1 MPGKLPVAAGKL
13 LKLLHVSLK
22 LFGKKARDF
31 LRRSGRSCIAFQQTG
46 IINDSAGN
54 PSKPSFIQSAS
65 GKKKNGVSQ
74 RFIGRRGHRFQQ
86 PVIF

>member
-31 LRRSGRSCIAFQQTG
+31 LRRSGRSRIALQQTC

-54 PSKPSFIQSAS
+54 PS
-65 GKKKNGVSQ
+65 
-74 RFIGRRGHRFQQ
+74 
-86 PVIF
+86 